1 LLLLLRSGSVHVR
14 SGFFAAISAAAT
26 LPTPPRPL
34 TLNLRS
40 RSLLL
45 RRSLRLRRTLRLRTT
60 LLRTTAAA
68 LRALWPPI
76 ASTLARLLLLRTRVG
91 TRRLRS
97 AAPLILL
104 AGTLLELLQL
114 LLHVPA
120 NRSVLPR
127 PHLIETAVGTALPA
141 FGIGL
146 LAGCAKD
153 AFWQGHRRA
162 GALYTSAV
170 EPSDDTARR
179 KTLQTL
185 IELAERSNPAD
196 CWDDRRAEDL
206 LRSQST
212 PNEVRELGMS
222 EEMIAR
228 VWGVG
233 SGESEKK
240 TTNTDVISHTPRPT
254 PHSPRF
260 TVRVS
265 ARFEAAHFLREYR
278 GISEPL
284 HGHSY
289 KVEADLASRAGGV
302 DSDAIAVDFVSARQ
316 KLEALAKTL
325 DYGCINDVPPFD
337 RINPS
342 AENIAEWFARE
353 LGAAVAGEDAI
364 VQAVT
369 IWEGPVNSVTFR
381 P

>member
-1 LLLLLRSGSVHVR
+1 M
-14 SGFFAAISAAAT
+14 
-26 LPTPPRPL
+26 
-34 TLNLRS
+34 
-40 RSLLL
+40 
-45 RRSLRLRRTLRLRTT
+45 
-60 LLRTTAAA
+60 
-68 LRALWPPI
+68 
-76 ASTLARLLLLRTRVG
+76 
-91 TRRLRS
+91 
-97 AAPLILL
+97 
-104 AGTLLELLQL
+104 
-114 LLHVPA
+114 
-120 NRSVLPR
+120 
-127 PHLIETAVGTALPA
+127 
-141 FGIGL
+141 
-146 LAGCAKD
+146 
-153 AFWQGHRRA
+153 
-162 GALYTSAV
+162 

-185 IELAERSNPAD
+185 IELAEGSSPAD

-212 PNEVRELGMS
+212 PDEVRELGMR
-222 EEMIAR
+222 EEMISR

-233 SGESEKK
+233 SRESE
-240 TTNTDVISHTPRPT
+240 SAR
-254 PHSPRF
+254 PRF

-289 KVEADLASRAGGV
+289 KVEADLASRAGGI
-302 DSDAIAVDFVSARQ
+302 DADAIAVDFVSVRH

-353 LGAAVAGEDAI
+353 LGAAVAGEDAV